1 VWEKALDIYAE
12 VIMRLEDKGIPHRAV
27 VVGEG
32 PARLGMRA
40 LIPNALF
47 LGSLSGP
54 ELARAYASSDVFLFP
69 SHTETFGITTLE
81 AMSSGLAVS
90 APPPCVHVIACR
102 DVASYELSPVSLVG

>member
-1 VWEKALDIYAE
+1 MWEKALDIYAE
-12 VIMRLEDKGIPHRAV
+12 VIMKLEEKGISHRAV

-40 LIPNALF
+40 LIPNAVF

-81 AMSSGLAVS
+81 AMSSGLAVRVPLS
-90 APPPCVHVIACR
+90 STHVTEIR
-102 DVASYELSPVSLVG
+102 V